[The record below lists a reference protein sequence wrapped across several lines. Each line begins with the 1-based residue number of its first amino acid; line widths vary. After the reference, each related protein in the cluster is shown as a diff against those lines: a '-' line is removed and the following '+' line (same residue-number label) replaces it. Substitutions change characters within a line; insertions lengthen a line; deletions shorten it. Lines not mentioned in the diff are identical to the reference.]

1 MLQIDQLTAENVNL
15 KEELEILTAE
25 NFSLGEEL
33 TSTKVKL
40 NEYDYFYEQAIK
52 VLNHKNALIQECMK
66 LREALNHKNALIQ
79 KYANNF
85 KKQDN
90 KIISLEQT
98 RRYLQAKLDDKNLVT
113 SNNLDKKT
121 LDRVYKIGL

>member
-1 MLQIDQLTAENVNL
+1 MKLTAEYVILKEELETLQIDDLLTAENINL
-15 KEELEILTAE
+15 KEELEILTVK

-33 TSTKVKL
+33 TSAKVKL
-40 NEYDYFYEQAIK
+40 NEYAYFYKQAIE
-52 VLNHKNALIQECMK
+52 V
-66 LREALNHKNALIQ
+66 LNHKNALIQ
-79 KYANNF
+79 KYANNL

-98 RRYLQAKLDDKNLVT
+98 RRYLKAKLNDKNLVT